1 MRNNAILN
9 SYFSSFRTASF
20 VISSFRLA
28 LFRLFVISRG
38 IFRYFVFSPGVILS
52 FRPARTPSEKTK
64 RRKNAMRKDE
74 ITKRRHAKRQN
85 NATRNNEI
93 TPCEITKR
101 RQAKRRQN
109 EILPLT
115 RLPKMHRWFLVCCII
130 GNVNVKVKCVDL
142 DRAALVWAVWATREV

>member
-1 MRNNAILN
+1 MASFR
-9 SYFSSFRTASF
+9 YFVFSPGVISSFRYFAWRFF

-28 LFRLFVISRG
+28 LFRLFAPPERQ
-38 IFRYFVFSPGVILS
+38 
-52 FRPARTPSEKTK
+52 AK

-74 ITKRRHAKRQN
+74 ITKRRHAKRRN